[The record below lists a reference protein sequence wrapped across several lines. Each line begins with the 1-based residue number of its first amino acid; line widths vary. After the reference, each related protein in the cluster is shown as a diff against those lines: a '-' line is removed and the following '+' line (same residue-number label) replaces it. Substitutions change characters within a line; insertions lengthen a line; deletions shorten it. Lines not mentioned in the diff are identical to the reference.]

1 MLNPLANGNGDLHT
15 SHVAKPMHMQFPG
28 LDPIPI
34 LFEDRSVLA
43 IDKPTGWMLIPYTW
57 QRTNRNLQAAI
68 DSSIAA
74 NYFWAKSRNL
84 KFLQHVHRLDAETT
98 GILLFAKSRGAV
110 NGISDL
116 FGQRKMEKVYIAV
129 VNGKPKES
137 EWTCQK
143 PIGPVPKQYGR
154 MHVDLKEGKDA
165 ETSFKLLESRG
176 GRSLIECRPV
186 TGRTHQIRIH
196 LLDAKLKIVGDP
208 LYGDPKLTSDSREFP
223 MGLRAVKLAFKNPFS
238 KKDVFVRAPRE
249 DFLKAFGFGK
259 LEDGTPT
266 ADERG

>member
-1 MLNPLANGNGDLHT
+1 
-15 SHVAKPMHMQFPG
+15 MHIQFPG

-34 LFEDRSVLA
+34 LFEDRSVMA
-43 IDKPTGWMLIPYTW
+43 IDKPAGWMLIPYTW

-74 NYFWAKSRNL
+74 DYFWAKSRNL

-110 NGISDL
+110 NSISDL
-116 FGQRKMEKVYIAV
+116 FGQRRMEKVYLAV
-129 VNGKPKES
+129 VNGEPKDG
-137 EWTCQK
+137 EWKCDK

-165 ETSFKLLESRG
+165 ETGFKLLESRG

-208 LYGDPKLTSDSREFP
+208 LYGDPKVTSGSRDFP
-223 MGLRAVKLAFKNPFS
+223 MGLRAVKLMFQNPFS

-249 DFLKAFGFGK
+249 AFLKALGFGK
-259 LEDGTPT
+259 PEDGISATDGQDDTPV
-266 ADERG
+266 G